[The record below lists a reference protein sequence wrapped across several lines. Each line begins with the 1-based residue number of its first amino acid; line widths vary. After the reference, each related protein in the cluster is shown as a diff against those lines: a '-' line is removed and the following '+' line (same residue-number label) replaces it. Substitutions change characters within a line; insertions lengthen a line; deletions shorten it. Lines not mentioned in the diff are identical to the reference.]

1 MARKR
6 KLRSD
11 WNVTA
16 LLAGAFVVAFASCF
30 LLNASADYIEDG
42 TKLDLDSKISYSIV
56 TRYDGVDASGAM
68 SNASRAVDLY
78 SDRIIVTNE
87 VPRGMIFDAFSQE
100 AGQYV
105 ARNAETGE
113 ACKGKVV
120 DLAYDEASRIV
131 NYAVEGLQAGCEIVV
146 GVNVRTPQ
154 KVEDEST
161 KTQDMR
167 RDFYNLAEAIEG
179 TEKAQ
184 SNLTHSFIG
193 NNTVPLYKVKYEYTG
208 DTPYGAPKLPEET
221 RYARGAIVG
230 VAPIP
235 VVPGY
240 TFSGWS
246 TSGVSEGTKSFAM
259 PSNDVV
265 LTGVFVKDVEAEY
278 YKVSYRISGEVPTGY
293 VVPATKTVAAGT
305 AFTLDQLTK
314 EYAPE
319 DYGFGGWMTADA
331 DVNSQSFVMPNH
343 DVEILGT
350 FTPLHPLDADDAR
363 EYTQSH
369 SVSYKSNLP
378 TGCKDYKTIPAQK
391 SYVTGSA
398 VHVSTSK
405 PICDGYTFKGWQID
419 AESKIKFINEDYF
432 EMPSE
437 DITLRAVWSKISVE
451 IR

>member
-1 MARKR
+1 M
-6 KLRSD
+6 
-11 WNVTA
+11 
-16 LLAGAFVVAFASCF
+16 
-30 LLNASADYIEDG
+30 
-42 TKLDLDSKISYSIV
+42 
-56 TRYDGVDASGAM
+56 
-68 SNASRAVDLY
+68 
-78 SDRIIVTNE
+78 
-87 VPRGMIFDAFSQE
+87 
-100 AGQYV
+100 
-105 ARNAETGE
+105 
-113 ACKGKVV
+113 
-120 DLAYDEASRIV
+120 
-131 NYAVEGLQAGCEIVV
+131 
-146 GVNVRTPQ
+146 
-154 KVEDEST
+154 
-161 KTQDMR
+161 
-167 RDFYNLAEAIEG
+167 
-179 TEKAQ
+179 
-184 SNLTHSFIG
+184 
-193 NNTVPLYKVKYEYTG
+193 
-208 DTPYGAPKLPEET
+208 
-221 RYARGAIVG
+221 G

-246 TSGVSEGTKSFAM
+246 TSGVSEGAKSFAM

-331 DVNSQSFVMPNH
+331 DVDNQSFVMPNH

-350 FTPLHPLDADDAR
+350 FTPLHPLEDVEAR

-378 TGCKDYKTIPAQK
+378 TGCKDYRTIPSQK